1 MRRVMQ
7 ECFADPSV
15 ARVVVEPDARNDKI
29 AALNAAV
36 GFVVARA
43 VELPDKTAA
52 LSFCTRADFAAS
64 EPSDREVPHA

>member
-1 MRRVMQ
+1 MQ
-7 ECFADPSV
+7 ECFSDPSV
-15 ARVVVEPDARNDKI
+15 RRVVVEPDARNDKI

-52 LSFCTRADFAAS
+52 LEASAAGPTS
-64 EPSDREVPHA
+64 TSSTLGGLPA